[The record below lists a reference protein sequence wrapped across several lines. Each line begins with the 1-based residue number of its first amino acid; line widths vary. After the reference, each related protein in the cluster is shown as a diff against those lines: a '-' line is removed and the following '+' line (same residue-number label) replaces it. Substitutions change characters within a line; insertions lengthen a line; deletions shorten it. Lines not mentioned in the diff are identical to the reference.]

1 MLAGSAGLLAGA
13 LYRLNVLGIQ
23 RFRLPAAVAVFFSS
37 TLGRVLTGPGPVQQ
51 VFVTPNAA
59 QQQQQQQQQGL
70 MGGGH
75 PQHGGRHGGSAAA
88 AAPRA
93 VEPSPEAIQQL
104 VQMGFDEGAAAQALR
119 QAGNNVEAAL
129 QYLL

>member
-1 MLAGSAGLLAGA
+1 MLAGGAGLLAGA

-23 RFRLPAAVAVFFSS
+23 RFRLPAAVADFFSS

-51 VFVTPNAA
+51 VFVTPTAA
-59 QQQQQQQQQGL
+59 QQQQQQQGL

-75 PQHGGRHGGSAAA
+75 PQHGGRHVGGGAA

>member
-1 MLAGSAGLLAGA
+1 VIAGGAGLLAGA
-13 LYRLNVLGIQ
+13 LYRLNVLGMQ
-23 RFRLPAAVAVFFSS
+23 RFRLPAAVTDLFSS
-37 TLGRVLTGPGPVQQ
+37 TLGRVLSGPGAAQQ
-51 VFVTPNAA
+51 VFVTPTAA
-59 QQQQQQQQQGL
+59 QQQQQQQQGL
-70 MGGGH
+70 GGGF
-75 PQHGGRHGGSAAA
+75 PQHGGRPGGGAVA

-129 QYLL
+129 QFLL